1 MELQYAQDLRE
12 IFHVGLVYST
22 VPVVRTIPGGQTT
35 LDFDEVQCTSNY
47 FINRK
52 FLASDLK

>member
-22 VPVVRTIPGGQTT
+22 VPVVRTIPCGQTT

-47 FINRK
+47 FINR
-52 FLASDLK
+52 